1 MSLQL
6 EKRPVE
12 FRGKQY
18 ELTFNNEALDA
29 LETEYGGMQAA
40 MEDSVDHVSAAFL
53 RILLNCARAD
63 LGEEPLDKRDVA
75 REYSRAMIRELDI
88 FGGFLRA
95 MSPEAA
101 YKAQREGETEK
112 N

>member
-12 FRGKQY
+12 FRGKRY

-29 LETEYGGMQAA
+29 LETEYGGMKAV
-40 MEDSVDHVSAAFL
+40 MEDSVDHISAAFF

-63 LGEEPLDKRDVA
+63 LGEDPLEKRDVA
-75 REYSRAMIRELDI
+75 RETSYAMFRELDI
-88 FGGFLRA
+88 FGGLLRA
-95 MSPEAA
+95 LSPEAA
-101 YKAQREGETEK
+101 HKAQKEGASEK

>member
-12 FRGKQY
+12 FQGKQY
-18 ELTFNNEALDA
+18 ELVFNNEALDA
-29 LETEYGGMQAA
+29 LEDEYGSLKAA
-40 MEDSVDHVSAAFL
+40 MQDSWEHVSAAFF

-63 LGEEPLDKRDVA
+63 LGEEPLEKRDVA
-75 REYSRAMIRELDI
+75 REYSYAMILEMDI
-88 FGGFLRA
+88 FGGLLRSL
-95 MSPEAA
+95 SPQAA
-101 YKAQREGETEK
+101 YKAQEEGEAEK

>member
-12 FRGKQY
+12 FRGKRY

-29 LETEYGGMQAA
+29 LESEYGNMKTV
-40 MEDSVDHVSAAFL
+40 MEDSVDHVSAAFF

-63 LGEEPLDKRDVA
+63 LGEEPLEKRDIA
-75 REYSRAMIRELDI
+75 REYSYAMFRELDI

-95 MSPEAA
+95 LSPEAA
-101 YKAQREGETEK
+101 HKAQKEGETEK

>member
-6 EKRPVE
+6 EKRTVE

-18 ELTFNNEALDA
+18 DLTFNNEALDA
-29 LETEYGGMQAA
+29 LETEYGGMKAA

-75 REYSRAMIRELDI
+75 REYSYAMIRELDI

>member
-12 FRGKQY
+12 FRGNRY
-18 ELTFNNEALDA
+18 ELVFNNEALDA
-29 LETEYGGMQAA
+29 LETEYGDMKAV
-40 MEDSVDHVSAAFL
+40 MEDSVDHISAAFF

-63 LGEEPLDKRDVA
+63 LGEEPLEKRDVA
-75 REYSRAMIRELDI
+75 REYSYAMIRELDI
-88 FGGFLRA
+88 FGCLLRA
-95 MSPEAA
+95 LSPEAA
-101 YKAQREGETEK
+101 LKAQKEGASEK